1 MVNFAGKITFYN
13 VISSLK
19 PKFIMSTETKALT
32 HEKVDVNIGIE
43 TDNRKH
49 VADALKQLLSD
60 EHVLYIKLRN
70 YHWNVTGI
78 HFQQLHAFFEEQY
91 DDLEDHIDDIAERIR
106 SLGYFSPGS
115 MGAFKQNARLE
126 ETGHLNG
133 DAEQMLKNLLADHEA
148 IIQFLR
154 HDQEVVMEEYN
165 DAGTQDFLI
174 ALMEEHEK
182 MAWMVRAHLA

>member
-1 MVNFAGKITFYN
+1 M
-13 VISSLK
+13 SLENK
-19 PKFIMSTETKALT
+19 QLT

-43 TDNRKH
+43 TGQRGQ
-49 VADALKQLLSD
+49 VAQALKQLLAD
-60 EHVLYIKLRN
+60 EHILYIKLRN

-91 DDLEDHIDDIAERIR
+91 TALAEHIDDIAERIR
-106 SLGYFSPGS
+106 SIGYFAPGS
-115 MGAFKQNARLE
+115 MEAFRQHARLE
-126 ETGHLNG
+126 ETGHFNG
-133 DAEQMLKNLLADHEA
+133 NAEQMLKNLLADHEA

-154 HDQEVVMEEYN
+154 NDQEMVMEECN

-174 ALMEEHEK
+174 ALMEVHEK

>member
-1 MVNFAGKITFYN
+1 
-13 VISSLK
+13 
-19 PKFIMSTETKALT
+19 MSTETKALT

>member
-1 MVNFAGKITFYN
+1 
-13 VISSLK
+13 
-19 PKFIMSTETKALT
+19 MSAEQKTMT

-43 TDNRKH
+43 TSNRGQ

-60 EHVLYIKLRN
+60 EHILYIKLRN

-91 DDLEDHIDDIAERIR
+91 TDLAEHIDDIAERIR
-106 SLGYFSPGS
+106 SIGYFAPGS
-115 MGAFKQNARLE
+115 MQDFQRHSRLE
-126 ETGHLNG
+126 ETGHFNG
-133 DAEQMLKNLLADHEA
+133 DAETMLKNLLADHEA

-154 HDQEVVMEEYN
+154 RDQDMVMEECN

-182 MAWMVRAHLA
+182 MAWMVRSHLA

>member
-1 MVNFAGKITFYN
+1 
-13 VISSLK
+13 
-19 PKFIMSTETKALT
+19 LT

-43 TDNRKH
+43 TSNRGQ
-49 VADALKQLLSD
+49 VAEALKKLLAD
-60 EHVLYIKLRN
+60 EHLLYIKLRN

-106 SLGYFSPGS
+106 SIGYLASGS
-115 MGAFKQNARLE
+115 MEEFQQYARLE
-126 ETGHLNG
+126 ETGHFNG
-133 DAEQMLKNLLADHEA
+133 DAQKMLENLLADHEA

-154 HDQEVVMEEYN
+154 HDQDMVMEECN

-182 MAWMVRAHLA
+182 MAWMVRSHLA